1 MTTRQATI
9 TNTRGIHLRPSSLIA
24 SALDGF
30 AGEATIVCH
39 GRRHRLQASPLAIM
53 ALGLRKGDA
62 FSLDVAGPE
71 EESLC
76 ERLADLFSRTYDY
89 TET

>member
-9 TNTRGIHLRPSSLIA
+9 TNARGIHLRPSSLIA

-39 GRRHRLQASPLAIM
+39 GKRHRLQPTPLAIM
-53 ALGLRKGDA
+53 ALGLRKGDS
-62 FSLDVAGPE
+62 FCLDVAGPD

-76 ERLADLFSRTYDY
+76 DRLADLFSRTYDY
-89 TET
+89 T